1 LPLPRRFVGLQF
13 ARPNGLRYVQYLG
26 S

>member
-13 ARPNGLRYVQYLG
+13 ARPNGLCYVQYLG